1 VQSTRDEIFA
11 LFGASVV
18 GLLHDP
24 QRVLSMRR
32 CDVGEALRENVE
44 RPGAQGRPPR
54 KRTYWASRK
63 SAISTI
69 YEKAW
74 CHGRASNPDSGQA
87 QAMTIQSQESQI
99 APRFFTIVDCMG

>member
-1 VQSTRDEIFA
+1 MAGGGELVVQSTRDEIFA

-44 RPGAQGRPPR
+44 RPGAQGRPPPQTNVLGVKKISDFNYLR
-54 KRTYWASRK
+54 KG
-63 SAISTI
+63 IV
-69 YEKAW
+69 
-74 CHGRASNPDSGQA
+74 
-87 QAMTIQSQESQI
+87 
-99 APRFFTIVDCMG
+99 PRPGVEAGL